1 MDRLTPYPTTPREI
15 RAALEYRQLSQQALA
30 RLAGVDPR
38 TARRWCDTRPGDDR
52 RLTPGAIALICIALQ
67 KHDQENPAQP
77 ASNRHLPNTACDAP
91 DNPHPE
97 LNK

>member
-1 MDRLTPYPTTPREI
+1 MGRLTPYPTTPREI

-52 RLTPGAIALICIALQ
+52 RLTPGAIALIHIALQ
-67 KHDQENPAQP
+67 KHDQENP
-77 ASNRHLPNTACDAP
+77 T
-91 DNPHPE
+91 HPT
-97 LNK
+97 